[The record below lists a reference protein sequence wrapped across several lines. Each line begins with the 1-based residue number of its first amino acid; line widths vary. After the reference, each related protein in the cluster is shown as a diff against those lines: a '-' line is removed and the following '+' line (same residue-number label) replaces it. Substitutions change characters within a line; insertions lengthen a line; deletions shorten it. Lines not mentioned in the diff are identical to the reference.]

1 MRIYITS
8 VFVDDQI
15 KALDFYTNV
24 LGFST
29 KHDIPLGDDRWTT
42 VVSKDSPEGPELL
55 LEPSDHPAVKP
66 YKDALV
72 TDGIPAA
79 SFQVDDVAA
88 EVGRLTELGV
98 EFVQQATSMGEV
110 TTAVLDDNCGNLIQ
124 LIELPTDQ

>member
-1 MRIYITS
+1 M
-8 VFVDDQI
+8 FVDDQI

-29 KHDIPLGDDRWTT
+29 KHDIPLDDNRWTT

-72 TDGIPAA
+72 ADGIPAA
-79 SFQVDDVAA
+79 SFHVDDVAV
-88 EVGRLTELGV
+88 EVDRLTGLGV
-98 EFVQQATSMGEV
+98 EFARQPTSMGEV
-110 TTAVLDDNCGNLIQ
+110 TIAVLHDTCGNLIQ
-124 LIELPTDQ
+124 LIELPTEQ